1 MGPWREFLLVSWGPW
16 AGSPGEQRAGSP
28 LDALAGSQ
36 CHGGLSRVG
45 LTGAGQGV
53 GVGFL
58 TGSPGRGGVWV
69 VLFQGEGFKEFN
81 DGTEEDH
88 QRDDAI
94 GDEEHLVEAFG
105 EAITVEAY
113 VEKIDVPP

>member
-1 MGPWREFLLVSWGPW
+1 MKPPLAMGWKPSGRTGWKPVSRGI
-16 AGSPGEQRAGSP
+16 
-28 LDALAGSQ
+28 
-36 CHGGLSRVG
+36 SRLG
-45 LTGAGQGV
+45 LTCAGQGV

-113 VEKIDVPP
+113 AEEIDVPP